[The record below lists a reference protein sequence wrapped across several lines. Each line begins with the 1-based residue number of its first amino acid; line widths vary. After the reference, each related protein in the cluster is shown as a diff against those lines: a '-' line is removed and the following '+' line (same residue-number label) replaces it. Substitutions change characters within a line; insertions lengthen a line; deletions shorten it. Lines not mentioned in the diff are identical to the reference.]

1 MNLKCLIIEDELPAQ
16 RVLKNY
22 IDDVPYLELADT
34 FKSAVDALETIQSGD
49 IDLLFLDINLP
60 KISGLNFLRSLKN
73 PPRVIV
79 TTAYPDYAH
88 EGFELDVVDYLL
100 KPFSFERFI
109 QALSKL
115 KTEQANENSSGK
127 VPIRDYQHQYAFV
140 KVDKTL
146 HRVDFPEIK
155 YIESDKDYVKII
167 RSGGE
172 NLMLLQTLKHWLKM
186 LPNEHFSQV
195 HKSYIV
201 NIAKI
206 DKIAGN
212 QIKIGDATIPIGRH
226 YKQDFLDKIEPIS

>member
-22 IDDVPYLELADT
+22 ISDVPYLELAGT
-34 FKSAVDALETIQSGD
+34 FKSAVDALETIQRGD

-73 PPRVIV
+73 PPKVIV

-115 KTEQANENSSGK
+115 KSERKGESKAHEPRS
-127 VPIRDYQHQYAFV
+127 RDYQHQYAFV

-146 HRVDFPEIK
+146 HRVDFDDIF
-155 YIESDKDYVKII
+155 YIESDKDYVKIN
-167 RSGGE
+167 RTGE
-172 NLMLLQTLKHWLKM
+172 NLMLLQTLKFWREM
-186 LPNEHFSQV
+186 LPGENFVQV

-226 YKQDFLDKIEPIS
+226 YKQDFMEKIEPIS